1 VVSVNLMVEVLDN
14 YHGPI
19 VRKLWLVAFA
29 EYANDETRAGWPS
42 RHLLAQRLGVSE
54 SYASQ
59 IATALVSEGV
69 IKRDGAGGRGRGATR
84 YVLAPLPNGVSPGQ
98 TPSTGNRVLPR
109 QTLYED
115 DGEVPW

>member
-42 RHLLAQRLGVSE
+42 RHLLAERVDVSE
-54 SYASQ
+54 TRASN
-59 IATALVSEGV
+59 IATALVAEGV

-84 YVLAPLPNGVSPGQ
+84 YVLAPLPNGVRPRG
-98 TPSTGNRVLPR
+98 TPSTGNRVPPR
-109 QTLYED
+109 RTLYEGD
-115 DGEVPW
+115 EDVPW